1 MCCCRRTYCGR
12 AGEWTDATPGC
23 AESATMDPIVRIVRR
38 VPNVFTVLLNR
49 PAARN
54 AVDRDTAIALVVRSN
69 AWGLVCAVTV
79 ALK

>member
-1 MCCCRRTYCGR
+1 
-12 AGEWTDATPGC
+12 
-23 AESATMDPIVRIVRR
+23 MDPIVRIVRR